1 MMKKLGFAVP
11 NLGAS
16 HMNYSLIRQINLF
29 MTERF
34 DTDIVL
40 FYETLDL
47 PCLPPACSRMQIHE
61 GYGFDGPIVATSLT
75 TAEKLIRFPSPSQK
89 LFYVWDLEW
98 LRMPQKSFE
107 QLHSIYANPE
117 LTLVAR
123 GQDHA
128 DVLTDVWNRPVA
140 AVIEDFVLSD
150 FEKLLFPTPNVP
162 PPNAGI
168 PPRGISAQGP

>member
-29 MTERF
+29 MAERF

-61 GYGFDGPIVATSLT
+61 GYGFDGPIVATALT
-75 TAEKLIRFPSPSQK
+75 TAEKLIE
-89 LFYVWDLEW
+89 LFTQLDVDVWCGPAVE
-98 LRMPQKSFE
+98 KHAT
-107 QLHSIYANPE
+107 LHVGFAGRGFLFFGARTGMDNAFVVRLVTGRRSIYGFRA
-117 LTLVAR
+117 
-123 GQDHA
+123 
-128 DVLTDVWNRPVA
+128 
-140 AVIEDFVLSD
+140 F
-150 FEKLLFPTPNVP
+150 
-162 PPNAGI
+162 GI
-168 PPRGISAQGP
+168 RILR